1 MKLNKSKLK
10 IGIIGSNGF
19 IGENLCQFFKNKK
32 VNTIIFPSFKKNKK
46 NWIKNV
52 SICIKK
58 KKTRYNY

>member
-32 VNTIIFPSFKKNKK
+32 VNTIIFPSFKKF
-46 NWIKNV
+46 
-52 SICIKK
+52 
-58 KKTRYNY
+58 KTLTGNQDLVCN